1 MEIISQYP
9 YNLLLVSAVAFGALG
24 VIYLA
29 SAVAALR
36 RLRLMKVSTRLL
48 FSLIFLPLAIISSG
62 IILGTYGY
70 HTLTYE
76 KPVADI
82 TITPLSP
89 QSFEATVI
97 LPSGEVR
104 VFLLEGDQI
113 QVDANIIKWKPMAN
127 LLGLHTHYQ
136 LSRISGRYRNIQDA
150 QRKPVSTFELSEKPW
165 LDLVEVRQ
173 DYQVLSWLLDAEYG
187 SATFV
192 SAEKPKQYQ
201 LLVSTTGLLIREKD
215 NQK

>member
-173 DYQVLSWLLDAEYG
+173 DYKVLSWLLDAEYG

-201 LLVSTTGLLIREKD
+201 RWLLSA
-215 NQK
+215 